1 MTFEEIIQRLKD
13 RDDRVTKCFF
23 FWDGPTL
30 QHIEELRKTNPRQA
44 ALLPKPV
51 CVTCRPGLLKV
62 LHKLYGPNHFNYN
75 ELVTDFYFYLMSD
88 DKLSTIQDARALMG
102 WIVTT
107 AYYFFLHEKIRNDK
121 ALQNPSL
128 DSLLV
133 RGLDVESD
141 EGAAQARE
149 FVDEVIKAMP
159 NRSYAKIL
167 NEVSLEVAQYKG
179 QEKSEKMQALSRQLD
194 IPLDNLYVK
203 VSLARKQF
211 KETARRMKLV

>member
-13 RDDRVTKCFF
+13 RDERVTRCFF
-23 FWDGPTL
+23 FWEGPTI
-30 QHIEELRKTNPRQA
+30 QHIEELRKTNPRKA

-62 LHKLYGPNHFNYN
+62 LHKLYGPNHFNY
-75 ELVTDFYFYLMSD
+75 EGLVTDFYYYLISD
-88 DKLSTIQDARALMG
+88 DRLSTINDPRALMG

-107 AYYFFLHEKIRNDK
+107 AYYFFLHEKIRHDK
-121 ALQNPSL
+121 TLENPSL
-128 DSLLV
+128 DSLLM
-133 RGLDVESD
+133 RGLDIESD
-141 EGAAQARE
+141 DAAAQARE
-149 FVDEVIKAMP
+149 FVEEVIKAMP

-179 QEKSEKMQALSRQLD
+179 HEKSEKMQALARQLD

-211 KETARRMKLV
+211 KDTARKLKMA